1 MMSRECI
8 EGDARRRSQLK
19 ACTMKYAP
27 LARCLLLT
35 FALSRFGCAAKG
47 TSAAKPAAQT
57 ALAPSASIFASP
69 LAAQPQHM
77 LTSGRPEP
85 MTVQQ
90 LDIYQIV
97 VPMGAVSRSDEFWKR
112 VDEQTVDIATYDLLL
127 KNGMRVGIANNSE
140 WPYFKAIIDQHPTK
154 SRQCSAAGGDGGA
167 VEMVLKEKI
176 NFENVFYLNDTNQ
189 VFGRTYEHCE
199 NAVGISY
206 QPAPRKPGTVRISV
220 CPLVRSLR
228 KHFEVTFRNEE
239 REIQYVAPENLYDLN
254 LITDVPLD
262 GFLVIA
268 PSDHARIPSSLGS
281 SFLVGG
287 NISERFEQV
296 LLLVPRVAT
305 KEAIPVAPTEPVAKR

>member
-1 MMSRECI
+1 
-8 EGDARRRSQLK
+8 
-19 ACTMKYAP
+19 MKYAP
-27 LARCLLLT
+27 LAVPCLMLSL
-35 FALSRFGCAAKG
+35 ALSQIGCATKG
-47 TSAAKPAAQT
+47 KETTKPTSA

-77 LTSGRPEP
+77 LTSGRAEP
-85 MTVQQ
+85 LTVQQ
-90 LDIYQIV
+90 LDIYHIV

-127 KNGMRVGIANNSE
+127 KNGMRVGVANNNE
-140 WPYFKAIIDQHPTK
+140 WSYFKAIIDQHPTK
-154 SRQCSAAGGDGGA
+154 SRQCSAAGSEAGA
-167 VEMVLKEKI
+167 VEMILKEKVA
-176 NFENVFYLNDTNQ
+176 FENIFYLSDTNQ

-199 NAVGISY
+199 NALGISY

-228 KHFEVTFRNEE
+228 KRFEVTIRGEE

-281 SFLVGG
+281 TFLVGG
-287 NISERFEQV
+287 NVAERFEQV
-296 LLLVPRVAT
+296 LLLVPRMAT
-305 KEAIPVAPTEPVAKR
+305 KEAVPMTPAPTGPVAKR

>member
-1 MMSRECI
+1 
-8 EGDARRRSQLK
+8 
-19 ACTMKYAP
+19 MKYAP
-27 LARCLLLT
+27 LVPCLLLT
-35 FALSRFGCAAKG
+35 LALGQLGCAAKG
-47 TSAAKPAAQT
+47 KQAGTPAT
-57 ALAPSASIFASP
+57 TLLAPSASVFASP
-69 LAAQPQHM
+69 LVAQPQHM
-77 LTSGRPEP
+77 LTSGRAEP

-90 LDIYQIV
+90 LDVYQIV

-127 KNGMRVGIANNSE
+127 KNGMRVGVANNSE
-140 WPYFKAIIDQHPTK
+140 WSYFKAIVDQHPTK
-154 SRQCSAAGGDGGA
+154 SRQCTATGGDAGA
-167 VEMVLKEKI
+167 VELVLKEKI
-176 NFENVFYLNDTNQ
+176 GFENVLYLNDVNR
-189 VFGRTYEHCE
+189 VVGRTYEDCE

-228 KHFEVTFRNEE
+228 KRFEVTVRNGE
-239 REIQYVAPENLYDLN
+239 RDIQYVATENLYDLN

-281 SFLVGG
+281 SFLIGG

-305 KEAIPVAPTEPVAKR
+305 KEMAPVEPVAKR